1 MGMPYYI
8 PSSTQQIRSV
18 YVKILRQ
25 RQHPRRLRNTRHP
38 IRLHDITLRINMHLG
53 HCAVELH
60 VAFADVA
67 AVLDCF
73 DAFADVVGLHCA
85 GVDGCLGD
93 EDYGG
98 AGEGGLLYRLG
109 LVGCQG

>member
-1 MGMPYYI
+1 
-8 PSSTQQIRSV
+8 
-18 YVKILRQ
+18 
-25 RQHPRRLRNTRHP
+25 
-38 IRLHDITLRINMHLG
+38 MHLG

-98 AGEGGLLYRLG
+98 AGEGGGELRAHDYG
-109 LVGCQG
+109 FDGGD